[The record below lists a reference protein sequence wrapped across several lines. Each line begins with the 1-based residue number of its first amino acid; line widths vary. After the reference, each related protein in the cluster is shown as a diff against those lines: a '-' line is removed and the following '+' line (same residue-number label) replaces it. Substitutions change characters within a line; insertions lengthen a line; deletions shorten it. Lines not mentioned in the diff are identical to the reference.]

1 MFAILETGGKQY
13 KVEEGDIIEVEHI
26 DEKMISKN
34 KQVRFEEVL
43 LIRDKDLHL
52 GKPYVKNGKIE
63 AKILEAFKAPKVI
76 VFKKKSKKGYKR
88 TRGHRQMLHRLK
100 IEKIKIEKSVQVKET
115 PASPKAVPKQATKTA
130 PAKSPRTRPAAKK
143 TTAKSAPGKTAA
155 KTAPKKSAP
164 AKKAAAGKP
173 KEKK

>member
-26 DEKMISKN
+26 DEKMISKD

-43 LIRDKDLHL
+43 LIRDNDLHL
-52 GKPYVKNGKIE
+52 GQPYVNNGKIE

-88 TRGHRQMLHRLK
+88 TQGHRQMLHRLK
-100 IEKIKIEKSVQVKET
+100 IEKIEIGKSIQPKKTPAAPTAKPKTAAKSASVQT
-115 PASPKAVPKQATKTA
+115 PK
-130 PAKSPRTRPAAKK
+130 TRPAAKK
-143 TTAKSAPGKTAA
+143 IPAKSTPKKTAA
-155 KTAPKKSAP
+155 KAAPKKSAP
-164 AKKAAAGKP
+164 AKKAPASKP

>member
-26 DEKMISKN
+26 NEKMISKD

-52 GKPYVKNGKIE
+52 GQPYVKNGKIE

-88 TRGHRQMLHRLK
+88 TQGHRQMLHRLR
-100 IEKIKIEKSVQVKET
+100 IEKIEIGKSVQPKSTPVAPDAKPKKIAKKASVKT
-115 PASPKAVPKQATKTA
+115 PG
-130 PAKSPRTRPAAKK
+130 TRPAVKK
-143 TTAKSAPGKTAA
+143 TATKSTPKKPAA

-164 AKKAAAGKP
+164 VKKAPANKP